1 VRWLIALLVSVAMV
15 SPAAA
20 GVFKPRSPAKPG
32 AKKPAEKPADKAVA
46 AAPAKAAPAPV
57 AAKAPAKTPAKK
69 PSSVATKGRP
79 SDLTPKPKKK
89 KDGDVVIIEDK
100 GDEDVIVKDDD

>member
-1 VRWLIALLVSVAMV
+1 MSVVIV

-20 GVFKPRSPAKPG
+20 GVFKPRGPAKPG
-32 AKKPAEKPADKAVA
+32 AKKAAEKPADKAVA
-46 AAPAKAAPAPV
+46 AAPAKAAPV
-57 AAKAPAKTPAKK
+57 AAKAPAKAPKK

-100 GDEDVIVKDDD
+100 GDEDKDVIVKDDD